1 MIFLNFMCF
10 FYFSVMQKE
19 PRRQRFF
26 RESRQTILQKS
37 RQNGNLEAKS
47 RNVHKTK
54 KRIVGIFNL
63 IFITFSSWVKKVPRK
78 TSLWKYREN
87 EDVMKSF
94 FILTTKKYLLTNFTL
109 QFLLL
114 LCLHKWIF
122 VKFQKISVRKF
133 SLIFFSN
140 NFSPVKICRLVQ
152 EKNCLFSTSK
162 NLWIFLD
169 LNFLTIF
176 TQKMYLHA
184 KRIFKVRK
192 KFYGKNLLKNWE
204 MSKNSK
210 NFAMKKKIT
219 IQNF

>member
-114 LCLHKWIF
+114 LLCLHKWIF

-133 SLIFFSN
+133 SLIFLA
-140 NFSPVKICRLVQ
+140 I
-152 EKNCLFSTSK
+152 
-162 NLWIFLD
+162 IF
-169 LNFLTIF
+169 
-176 TQKMYLHA
+176 HP
-184 KRIFKVRK
+184 
-192 KFYGKNLLKNWE
+192 
-204 MSKNSK
+204 
-210 NFAMKKKIT
+210 
-219 IQNF
+219 

>member
-1 MIFLNFMCF
+1 MCF

-63 IFITFSSWVKKVPRK
+63 IFITFSSWVKKKFQEKQVC
-78 TSLWKYREN
+78 EN
-87 EDVMKSF
+87 IVKMKMWWSHF
-94 FILTTKKYLLTNFTL
+94 LFLLQKKYLLTNFTL

-122 VKFQKISVRKF
+122 VKFQKNISSKIF
-133 SLIFFSN
+133 IDFFSN

-192 KFYGKNLLKNWE
+192 KFHR
-204 MSKNSK
+204 
-210 NFAMKKKIT
+210 KKFVKKLR
-219 IQNF
+219 NV

>member
-1 MIFLNFMCF
+1 MKISWKWRCDEVIF
-10 FYFSVMQKE
+10 YS
-19 PRRQRFF
+19 
-26 RESRQTILQKS
+26 
-37 RQNGNLEAKS
+37 
-47 RNVHKTK
+47 
-54 KRIVGIFNL
+54 
-63 IFITFSSWVKKVPRK
+63 
-78 TSLWKYREN
+78 YY
-87 EDVMKSF
+87 
-94 FILTTKKYLLTNFTL
+94 KKYLLTNFTL

-122 VKFQKISVRKF
+122 VKFQKNISSKIF
-133 SLIFFSN
+133 IDFFSN

-192 KFYGKNLLKNWE
+192 KFHRKNLLKNWE

-210 NFAMKKKIT
+210 NFAMKKKNYHPKFLDFFAIFWW
-219 IQNF
+219 IFSLPNFCICMPKKKNELSKNVCQNSKIEEFNVELS

>member
-1 MIFLNFMCF
+1 MSDYWFFSILCAF

-133 SLIFFSN
+133 SLIFLA
-140 NFSPVKICRLVQ
+140 I
-152 EKNCLFSTSK
+152 
-162 NLWIFLD
+162 IF
-169 LNFLTIF
+169 
-176 TQKMYLHA
+176 HP
-184 KRIFKVRK
+184 
-192 KFYGKNLLKNWE
+192 
-204 MSKNSK
+204 
-210 NFAMKKKIT
+210 
-219 IQNF
+219 